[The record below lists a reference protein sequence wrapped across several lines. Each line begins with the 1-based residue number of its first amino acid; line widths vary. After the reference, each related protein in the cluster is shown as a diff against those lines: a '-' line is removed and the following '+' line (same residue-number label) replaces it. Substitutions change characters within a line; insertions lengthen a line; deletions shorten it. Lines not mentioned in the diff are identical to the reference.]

1 MKKAISL
8 LLSLLLVF
16 SLCAVSVNAASA
28 LGRSDFTYGGREI
41 KGYKNFVP
49 RVLEKGDGY
58 YYFVEQSDA
67 CKNANRGINIGENAS
82 RIGDKY
88 GTAKVVRLS
97 EKEVPQYA
105 LGDFTKHSR
114 MRYTYHEGGSTFY
127 KTFYIG
133 WKGSKGTITCV
144 EYKNA

>member
-1 MKKAISL
+1 MKKTISV
-8 LLSLLLVF
+8 LLSLLLMF
-16 SLCAVSVNAASA
+16 SLLAIPASAANA

-58 YYFVEQSDA
+58 YYFVEKTDA
-67 CKNANRGINIGENAS
+67 CKNANRGINIGDNAS
-82 RIGDKY
+82 RIGDKF

-97 EKEVPQYA
+97 EKDVPGYA

-114 MRYTYHEGGSTFY
+114 MRYSYKEGGSTFY

-133 WKGSKGTITCV
+133 WKGSKGTVTCV